1 MDPLKAYKIGFTGL
15 SIGNHSFSFEIG
27 ADFFDCFEQSE
38 IRECAVHLDLN
49 LEKETNMLVFD
60 FFFGGWVCLEC
71 DRCLEKYRE
80 AINQEE
86 RIYVKFGDN
95 YKEESENVLVI
106 PYGESHFD
114 VSQFVYEFLHL
125 GLPIR
130 RVHPDDEQGVSAC
143 SRDMIDKMEKHAPG
157 SNDDQSSEAKKSSTW
172 DALRSIKFN
181 KKDSN

>member
-1 MDPLKAYKIGFTGL
+1 MDPLNAYKIGFTGL

-38 IRECAVHLDLN
+38 IRECVVHLDLD

-60 FFFGGWVCLEC
+60 FFFSGWVSLEC
-71 DRCLEKYRE
+71 DRCLESYHE
-80 AINQEE
+80 HVSQEQ
-86 RIYVKFGDN
+86 RIYVKFGET

-114 VSQFVYEFLHL
+114 LAQFIYEFLHL

-130 RVHPDDEQGVSAC
+130 RVHPDDGHGASVC
-143 SRDMIDKMEKHAPG
+143 NRDMIDKMKKYAPG
-157 SNDDQSSEAKKSSTW
+157 GNEDYTGEAKTSSTW
-172 DALRSIKFN
+172 DALKSIKFN
-181 KKDSN
+181 EKDNN